1 MRAVGAFIV
10 LAMSRVKY
18 QSDCC
23 NTGLNYQVFIKANA
37 CWALYKIMRF
47 ARISPFVKEVRSLF
61 CDCDAENHILA
72 RKFLMLQRRRGA
84 PYNRG
89 RYILQSVY

>member
-47 ARISPFVKEVRSLF
+47 ARISPFVKEVRSLL
-61 CDCDAENHILA
+61 CDCDAVIA
-72 RKFLMLQRRRGA
+72 RKFLMLLRRRG
-84 PYNRG
+84 RG
-89 RYILQSVY
+89 RYIPQSAY